1 MIENKL
7 TKNIFAFLLII
18 LFGISVPGVKGQTI
32 DPRSVTELLENLK
45 EDSGVKSLLA
55 GIWEGEREILT
66 IAMGESMT
74 DYPATVDMHIRI
86 GGISETFL
94 GTLLMI
100 LNERNLISLDDRVSK
115 WLPDFLAAD
124 EVTLDMLITNTAGY
138 KDYVNNEEFID
149 LVMSHPFRNT
159 SREEIFQYSTS
170 GGTMNFPPGTSQ
182 KYSHTEFTI
191 LGVILELATGKTMAE
206 LYEEYIFQP
215 LDLRRTGYSENAF
228 LPLPVLHSFST
239 DRDIYED
246 ATYWSPSWTGESGP
260 LYSTLHDLGRWT
272 YHFGKGTLLNSDSFD
287 KLTRRM
293 EGAPPE
299 GSYFASGFG
308 VTNGWFIQ
316 NPNFNGYSGAFGYL
330 PSGEL
335 SVIVFTTQSENTK
348 PGQKAYEIFKEI
360 VSMIAPEAPLGM

>member
-7 TKNIFAFLLII
+7 MKRIFAFLLII
-18 LFGISVPGVKGQTI
+18 LFGVSAMSVKGQTI
-32 DPRSVTELLENLK
+32 DPGSVTELLENLK

-55 GIWEGEREILT
+55 GIREGEREILT
-66 IAMGESMT
+66 ITMGESMT
-74 DYPATVDMHIRI
+74 DYPATVEMHIRI

-124 EVTLDMLITNTAGY
+124 EVTLDMLIKNTAGY
-138 KDYVNNEEFID
+138 KDYVYNDEFIE
-149 LVMSHPFRNT
+149 LVMSHPFRHI

-170 GGTMNFPPGTSQ
+170 GGSMNFPPGTSQ

-191 LGVILELATGKTMAE
+191 LGVILELATGKSMSE

-228 LPLPVLHSFST
+228 LPIPVLHSFSS

-246 ATYWSPSWTGESGP
+246 ATYWSPS
-260 LYSTLHDLGRWT
+260 
-272 YHFGKGTLLNSDSFD
+272 
-287 KLTRRM
+287 
-293 EGAPPE
+293 
-299 GSYFASGFG
+299 
-308 VTNGWFIQ
+308 
-316 NPNFNGYSGAFGYL
+316 
-330 PSGEL
+330 
-335 SVIVFTTQSENTK
+335 
-348 PGQKAYEIFKEI
+348 
-360 VSMIAPEAPLGM
+360 